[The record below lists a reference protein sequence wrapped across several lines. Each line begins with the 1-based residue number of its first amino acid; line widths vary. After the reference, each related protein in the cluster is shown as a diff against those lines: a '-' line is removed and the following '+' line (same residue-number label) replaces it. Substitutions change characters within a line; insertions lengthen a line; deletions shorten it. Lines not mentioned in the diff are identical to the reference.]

1 MLALWDDL
9 NRDLYRPSSAVT
21 PYTYLRETEDAI
33 VLTVEVPG
41 VKKEGIDLQTHNG
54 ILTLLAE
61 TNHRR
66 KSYSFRMPNYVDQG
80 AIAASLEDGVL
91 TVKLPKS
98 EAHKPRKIL
107 LSLDSSH
114 VSAEKNVPQLA

>member
-1 MLALWDDL
+1 MLTLWDDI

-21 PYTYLRETEDAI
+21 PHTDLRETENEI

-41 VKKEGIDLQTHNG
+41 IKKEGIDLQTHNG
-54 ILTLLAE
+54 ILTLVAE
-61 TNHRR
+61 SANRR
-66 KSYSFRMPNYVDQG
+66 KSYSLRIPNYVDQG
-80 AIAASLEDGVL
+80 SIAASLEDGVL

-107 LSLDSSH
+107 LS
-114 VSAEKNVPQLA
+114 